1 MSRPTLRRQ
10 RSAVLAL
17 AIPLALTFALALP
30 ALAQGR
36 PDTRDLTCAAASA
49 LVLREGAVVMTTG
62 PLTYERIVR
71 DGGFC
76 ALELTTRPDYEATRD
91 VRQCFVG
98 YRCVEPLRE
107 GRDGP

>member
-1 MSRPTLRRQ
+1 MSRPASRRRR
-10 RSAVLAL
+10 RSAALALVLAL
-17 AIPLALTFALALP
+17 VLPALP